1 MIVYSLTDPID
12 NIVRY
17 IGISKHTAEKRFATH
32 LKDSKTKRRKGQ
44 YLSIKEKW
52 ILDLFDKGLKPII
65 QTIHTNLTVD
75 EALKIEQDLIEQ
87 HKRKYENGTLFN
99 VQSGGFYDSCKA
111 QVWNKGVH
119 GYMSEEM
126 RINNK
131 INQPN
136 KKEVYRF
143 NKQGELIDTWHSI
156 RDMCHTLNL
165 DRRTV
170 MRCLKREE
178 NFVSH
183 KGFMFSHTITP
194 PVYFNKSTTLTYH
207 NSPHAK
213 AIIAIKDGK
222 ELHFLSIKEAGE
234 TLNIPSASISAV
246 LRNQQYQTRGYIFK
260 YK

>member
-1 MIVYSLTDPID
+1 MVVYSLTDPIE
-12 NIVRY
+12 NMIRY
-17 IGISKHTAEKRFATH
+17 IGISKHTAEQRFATH

-44 YLSIKEKW
+44 YLSAKEKW
-52 ILDLFDKGLKPII
+52 ILELFDKGLKPII
-65 QTIHTNLTVD
+65 QTVCDNLTID
-75 EALKIEQDLIEQ
+75 EALKMEQNLIEQ

-99 VQSGGFYDSCKA
+99 VQSGGTYDSCKA
-111 QVWNKGVH
+111 RVWNKGLH
-119 GYMSEEM
+119 GYMSEET

-131 INQPN
+131 IHQPY

-143 NKQGELIDTWHSI
+143 NKHGELIDTWHSI

-165 DRRTV
+165 DRRAV
-170 MRCLKREE
+170 MRCLKRED

-194 PVYFNKSTTLTYH
+194 PVYLNKSTTFTYH
-207 NSPHAK
+207 NSPHAR

-222 ELHFLSIKEAGE
+222 ETHFLSIKEAGE
-234 TLNIPSASISAV
+234 ILNIPPASISAV
-246 LRNQQYQTRGYIFK
+246 LRHQQNQTRGYTFK